1 MKITTKIAMGL
12 VVCTVLLL
20 PPLKTAAA
28 DEKQEPKA
36 LFEKRCSKCHG
47 LDRANRTETP
57 GAWKALVRKM
67 KDKWFSGISD
77 DEAEIIARYLSET
90 RDKK

>member
-1 MKITTKIAMGL
+1 MKIPAKFAMGL
-12 VVCTVLLL
+12 VACTVLLL
-20 PPLKTAAA
+20 PPLKTMAA

-57 GAWKALVRKM
+57 DTWKALVRKM

-77 DEAEIIARYLSET
+77 AEAEIITRYLSET
-90 RDKK
+90 RSKK